1 MSSNRQKKAAVSFRF
16 AESTVSELRKRARR
30 AGRARQT
37 ELAERY
43 LIEGMRQDDHP
54 LIHFREGPGGR
65 RPILLGSRLD
75 VADVITTLRQ
85 NENSPEAA
93 AAYLEIPLAQVEAA
107 VAYYAD
113 YKSEVDREIAER
125 EEIAAE
131 AKARW
136 DRQQAAL
143 A

>member
-1 MSSNRQKKAAVSFRF
+1 MGRGENKKAVSFRF
-16 AESTVSELRKRARR
+16 AESTVGELRRRARR

-65 RPILLGSRLD
+65 RPTLLGSRLD
-75 VADVITTLRQ
+75 VADVISTIRQ

-93 AAYLEIPLAQVEAA
+93 AAYLEIPLEQVQAA

-113 YKSEVDREIAER
+113 YKAEVDGEIADR

-131 AKARW
+131 ARARW
-136 DRQQAAL
+136 ERQQAAL